1 VITLDA
7 QEAVDPD
14 AMLARIGDRRSP
26 SALLV
31 IDSNLSP
38 LCATDFQQRVRRAGL
53 RLMMITFHHDCHFV
67 ADIVHNQ
74 NLLALQHDHAVE
86 PYTTLLLGPRYAL
99 LADAF
104 QHLGQE
110 GQDTSQQVETLLIS
124 FGGADSMN
132 QTKRV
137 IAALA
142 AMKSAPPH
150 IIVVVGALYPYIDEL
165 GLLLS
170 KESQLSTEL
179 HINTSEMPKLMA
191 QSDLAI
197 TSGGSTVWELAC
209 AGIPNVVI
217 STSEPERQTGL
228 LLASR
233 DLCCYVGHHDQISQE
248 QIADALAVLM
258 ADQEWRR
265 GMALAGKRL
274 VDGQGVQRV
283 INHMVAGRRGEQE
296 HV

>member
-1 VITLDA
+1 
-7 QEAVDPD
+7 
-14 AMLARIGDRRSP
+14 
-26 SALLV
+26 
-31 IDSNLSP
+31 
-38 LCATDFQQRVRRAGL
+38 
-53 RLMMITFHHDCHFV
+53 
-67 ADIVHNQ
+67 
-74 NLLALQHDHAVE
+74 
-86 PYTTLLLGPRYAL
+86 
-99 LADAF
+99 
-104 QHLGQE
+104 
-110 GQDTSQQVETLLIS
+110 
-124 FGGADSMN
+124 MN

-150 IIVVVGALYPYIDEL
+150 IIVVVGALYANADEL
-165 GLLLS
+165 ELLLS
-170 KESQLSTEL
+170 KTPQLSTEL

-191 QSDLAI
+191 QSDLAM

-228 LLASR
+228 LLGR
-233 DLCCYVGHHDQISQE
+233 RGLCCYVGHHDRISQE

-265 GMALAGKRL
+265 EMALAGKRL

-283 INHMVAGRRGEQE
+283 IDHMVAGRGGEQE